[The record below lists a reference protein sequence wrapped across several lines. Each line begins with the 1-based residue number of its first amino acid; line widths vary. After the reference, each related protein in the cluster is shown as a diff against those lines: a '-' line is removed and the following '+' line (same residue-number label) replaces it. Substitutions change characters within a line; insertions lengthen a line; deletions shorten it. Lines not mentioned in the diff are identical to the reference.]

1 MGVAMGPVIASIH
14 EMRDELRE
22 TIMRD
27 GGLDQKPRLKA
38 AGLRDR

>member
-1 MGVAMGPVIASIH
+1 
-14 EMRDELRE
+14 LRE

-27 GGLDQKPRLKA
+27 GGLDEKPRLKA